1 MLSSKHVSGE
11 NPTWYM
17 KHDRDPL
24 HDAALIYSE
33 MFEWLD
39 LAGDETIVL
48 TGLTQ
53 TPYEHPE
60 IYWRLANPQRVVG
73 QILDLPFKAE
83 QLMSRDF
90 NLIFDDEDSAKAAKK
105 SRRCKVY
112 KGQDST
118 KLWVYGLE
126 VNLFCSFIYSNLEN
140 NVTFKYEGVLL

>member
-39 LAGDETIVL
+39 QAGDETIVL

-105 SRRCKVY
+105 ILEECKVY
-112 KGQDST
+112 KGQDSF
-118 KLWVYGLE
+118 KAFGYMDLRGKSLSAR
-126 VNLFCSFIYSNLEN
+126 LFIQI
-140 NVTFKYEGVLL
+140 